1 MTPTLDCNIQARGR
15 RDQEAEWRLS
25 GSRGREGRGAGAIYR
40 VWAAAPGKNV
50 RKEKMGVLTGVIQ
63 RGSLVEERTTG

>member
-1 MTPTLDCNIQARGR
+1 MTPTLDCSIQARGR

-40 VWAAAPGKNV
+40 VWAAAPGKKHV
-50 RKEKMGVLTGVIQ
+50 EKKRWVF
-63 RGSLVEERTTG
+63 